1 MSSINDLLRN
11 SQDQYLETVR
21 QTQNAYVDAV
31 SAWARNAEGLAPSV
45 PGYDSLPTA
54 QDVLE
59 SSFDFAEQLLQ
70 AQREFARNLLAAA
83 APAVER
89 AGKEAQ
95 TAAKNAT
102 KAASAA

>member
-1 MSSINDLLRN
+1 MSSITDLLRN
-11 SQDQYLETVR
+11 SQEQYLETVR

-31 SAWARNAEGLAPSV
+31 SAWARNAEGITPSV
-45 PGYDSLPTA
+45 PGFDSLPNT

-59 SSFDFAEQLLQ
+59 SSFDFAEQLLH

-102 KAASAA
+102 KAASAS